1 MTDTKI
7 NISFLKI
14 NNAAK
19 GICKPHDAAD
29 VDPNWLEE
37 RASKKDRADWNEYI
51 KHYESVGVT
60 HPKVKYPVM
69 FGRGKNQFPGIM
81 AIDDI

>member
-37 RASKKDRADWNEYI
+37 RASKKDRADWNKYI

-69 FGRGKNQFPGIM
+69 FGRGKN
-81 AIDDI
+81 